1 MVSLI
6 SNKLRQQSIKDDIDI
21 VSMMIEVEED
31 NYCDAM
37 YCDGKPQ
44 SYCDELH
51 RNIKRLYQRLYSLR
65 QRLRNTRRA

>member
-21 VSMMIEVEED
+21 VSMMIEAEED
-31 NYCDAM
+31 NYCNAM
-37 YCDGKPQ
+37 YRDSKPQ
-44 SYCDELH
+44 SYCDELD

-65 QRLRNTRRA
+65 QRLRNTRRP